1 MLLAIPFPNIDPVLL
16 HIGGPL
22 AIRWYS
28 LSYIA
33 MLLLGWWYIVRLLR
47 ERALWTNP
55 PFNGKPPATADDI
68 GDLVVWVTLGVI
80 LGGRLGWVIFYGTI
94 LCSVTP
100 GGGMCHGLPGEFLTN
115 PVRIIS
121 AWDGGMS
128 FHGGLIGVVAALL
141 LFAHRRKMDP
151 FRIGDLL
158 AAAAPIGM
166 FLVRLANFINGELW
180 GRPTDVPWGMVFCN
194 DTVRSIYNGQCPAGD
209 VVRHP
214 SQLYEAFLE
223 GLVLFGIMQ
232 LCLRVFRW
240 HEKPGLL
247 TAVMFFF
254 YGLFRI
260 LVEFFREPDAPFLG
274 PVTMGQM
281 LSMLMWIA
289 AAFFFWYALGRKP
302 AAQKA

>member
-1 MLLAIPFPNIDPVLL
+1 MLLASIPFPNIDPVLL
-16 HIGGPL
+16 HIWGPL
-22 AIRWYS
+22 ALRWYS

-33 MLLLGWWYIVRLLR
+33 MLLLGWWYIARLLR
-47 ERALWTNP
+47 EKALWTNP

-141 LFAHRRKMDP
+141 LFAHRRRMDP

-158 AAAAPIGM
+158 AVAAPIGM

-180 GRPTDVPWGMVFCN
+180 GTARPTCPGAWCSATTPCAASITAHARMPGRRRGAPSEPALRSFPRRPRALRHHAALPARVPLA
-194 DTVRSIYNGQCPAGD
+194 REAGGCS
-209 VVRHP
+209 P
-214 SQLYEAFLE
+214 
-223 GLVLFGIMQ
+223 
-232 LCLRVFRW
+232 
-240 HEKPGLL
+240 P
-247 TAVMFFF
+247 
-254 YGLFRI
+254 
-260 LVEFFREPDAPFLG
+260 
-274 PVTMGQM
+274 
-281 LSMLMWIA
+281 
-289 AAFFFWYALGRKP
+289 
-302 AAQKA
+302 